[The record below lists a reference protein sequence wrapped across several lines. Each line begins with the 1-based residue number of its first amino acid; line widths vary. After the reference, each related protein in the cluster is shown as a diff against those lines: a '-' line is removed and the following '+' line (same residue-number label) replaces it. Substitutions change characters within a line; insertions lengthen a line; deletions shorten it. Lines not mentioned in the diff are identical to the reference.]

1 MLYGGQSGLPA
12 QRRYTV
18 AHSYS
23 ARVLIFMSSEIPV
36 ESTWIFSKHGTK
48 PEENT
53 NTLAL
58 RMTQRWND

>member
-1 MLYGGQSGLPA
+1 
-12 QRRYTV
+12 
-18 AHSYS
+18 
-23 ARVLIFMSSEIPV
+23 VLIFMSSEIPV